1 MGSEKLE
8 VLTPKS
14 NMVDPSPNP
23 SNKLRKRS
31 TSSSADAGKKQQPIQ
46 ETLDTASR
54 RQSTSMPQTESRMEQ
69 ISHWAHGV
77 RTVQDE
83 NLRAPLVLA
92 YNLRETILKQRNGQ
106 YLQNPMHVNEE
117 LKILGNVSEF
127 ISAFHGLQKLV
138 TTP

>member
-1 MGSEKLE
+1 MGQEGLE

-14 NMVDPSPNP
+14 DAVDPSPNP
-23 SNKLRKRS
+23 SSKLRRRS
-31 TSSSADAGKKQQPIQ
+31 VSPSSGQQPVQ
-46 ETLDTASR
+46 PSTARS
-54 RQSTSMPQTESRMEQ
+54 STSMPSESKKMEQ

-106 YLQNPMHVNEE
+106 YLQNAMHVNEE
-117 LKILGNVSEF
+117 LKILSYVSEF
-127 ISAFHGLQKLV
+127 MSAFHGLQKLI